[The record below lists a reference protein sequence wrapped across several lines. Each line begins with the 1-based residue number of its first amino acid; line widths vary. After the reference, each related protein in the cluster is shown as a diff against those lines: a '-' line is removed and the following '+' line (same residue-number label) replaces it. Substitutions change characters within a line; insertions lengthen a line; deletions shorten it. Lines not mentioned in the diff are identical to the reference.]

1 MGPWL
6 VAYILSFNDSLSHN
20 VKWRLLLGLGA
31 IPATLVVVL
40 SMIEARNHPQDIPS
54 HLDTMPS
61 MQSGDDLILAR
72 TTKRSDQSE
81 DLHVWKLLQ
90 SQEMQMKLLATG
102 GGWFIYDVAYCKST
116 FLPFVCSISFV

>member
-1 MGPWL
+1 
-6 VAYILSFNDSLSHN
+6 
-20 VKWRLLLGLGA
+20 
-31 IPATLVVVL
+31 
-40 SMIEARNHPQDIPS
+40 
-54 HLDTMPS
+54 MPS

-102 GGWFIYDVAYCKST
+102 GGWFIYDVAYCKSI
-116 FLPFVCSISFV
+116 FLSFVCSLSSV